1 MRDFA
6 CVMLAALFGLVGCSG
21 EDGAR
26 PDASG
31 NPSAGMT
38 ASGASVGSTAA
49 GSSATPPGGTAS
61 TAGGSAVTAG
71 TSTGGAATS
80 GGAPLTTAGAT
91 QGGAPPITGNAGDG
105 KSHVI
110 TWVPP
115 YHVREAKQQLAASFG
130 GTGMA
135 DGLSYL
141 ALQFWITNGPATRLD
156 QVTEADI
163 TWFHDWARQHGVKL
177 LLCVDNNTGDW
188 DWPAAVSAFKDNRDA
203 FAQHLVSQ
211 VTTRDFDGVDLDL
224 EGIIAP
230 TDDDQQSYRQFVQT
244 LTGALHT
251 LGKVVT
257 LDSFYAQYNAP
268 NWDWWPDL
276 LPLVDGITSM
286 GYEQSGLDVDYQKL
300 VDHAAV
306 APSKLMIGVPSYQ
319 GTWQNHTVTEQLA
332 WLVNQGQVGTAIW
345 DASLMAAEWRQGSVW
360 SQLQS
365 IKSR

>member
-1 MRDFA
+1 MRDLA
-6 CVMLAALFGLVGCSG
+6 CILLLALLGAGGCSG
-21 EDGAR
+21 GVEGPRGA
-26 PDASG
+26 
-31 NPSAGMT
+31 
-38 ASGASVGSTAA
+38 
-49 GSSATPPGGTAS
+49 ATGGGTAGAGTGVS
-61 TAGGSAVTAG
+61 GGPAMPAGGSTSSVAG
-71 TSTGGAATS
+71 SASTGGMPVTS
-80 GGAPLTTAGAT
+80 GGAPVTTAGST
-91 QGGAPPITGNAGDG
+91 GQGGAPPVTGGNDG

-115 YHVREAKQQLAASFG
+115 YHRDEAKQQLAANFG

-141 ALQFWITNGPATRLD
+141 ALQFWITDGAATRLD
-156 QVTEADI
+156 QVSEADI

-188 DWPAAVSAFKDNRDA
+188 DWPAAVRSFKDNRDA

-211 VTTRDFDGVDLDL
+211 VMSRDFDGVDLDL

-230 TDDDQQSYRQFVQT
+230 TADDQQSYTQFVQT
-244 LTGALHT
+244 LTSALHP

-286 GYEQSGLDVDYQKL
+286 GYEQSSLDVDYQKL
-300 VDHAAV
+300 VDHAAA
-306 APSKLMIGVPSYQ
+306 APKKLMVGVPSYQ

-332 WLVNQGQVGTAIW
+332 WLLQQGQVGTAIW
-345 DASLMAAEWRQGSVW
+345 DASLMAPEWQQAGVW
-360 SQLQS
+360 NQLKA

>member
-1 MRDFA
+1 MR
-6 CVMLAALFGLVGCSG
+6 GLVCISLSAILGTAGCSG
-21 EDGAR
+21 ADGPR
-26 PDASG
+26 P
-31 NPSAGMT
+31 
-38 ASGASVGSTAA
+38 AA
-49 GSSATPPGGTAS
+49 GGSG
-61 TAGGSAVTAG
+61 GGSAVVGASGTATLPSG
-71 TSTGGAATS
+71 GSTSSVAGSASSGGLTTSGGVMTS
-80 GGAPLTTAGAT
+80 GGAPVTSAGSSA
-91 QGGAPPITGNAGDG
+91 QGGSPPITSNNNG
-105 KSHVI
+105 KAHVV

-115 YHVREAKQQLAASFG
+115 YHVAESKQQLAASFG

-135 DGLSYL
+135 DGLSFL
-141 ALQFWITNGPATRLD
+141 ALQFWITDGASTRHD

-188 DWPAAVSAFKDNRDA
+188 DWPAGVRSFKDNRDA

-211 VTTRDFDGVDLDL
+211 VMTRDFDGVDLDL

-230 TDDDQQSYRQFVQT
+230 TDDDQQSYKQFAQT
-244 LTGALHT
+244 LASALHP

-276 LPLVDGITSM
+276 LPIVDGITSM
-286 GYEQSGLDVDYQKL
+286 GYEQSGLDVDYQEL
-300 VDHAAV
+300 VDHAAA
-306 APSKLMIGVPSYQ
+306 APQKLMIGVPSYQ

-332 WLVNQGQVGTAIW
+332 WLLQQGQVGAAIW
-345 DASLMAAEWRQGSVW
+345 DASLSASEWRQAGVW
-360 SQLQS
+360 NQLKS